1 MDSFFFSNTRPDVF
15 SFSKVSYSNNEYI
28 IFRKVFYIAEI
39 LKVNIFLSFAF
50 DFLQIMRN
58 NTLHNLLFTTLTVIK
73 EDSNPLEEKKEI
85 RIFAFLTFTEVK
97 LVKLLLSLYNYSRE
111 ERWLSGR
118 RRPPGERVDRR
129 RTCLVGS
136 NPTLSAK
143 FASNRAKR
151 GDSGALYL

>member
-1 MDSFFFSNTRPDVF
+1 MN
-15 SFSKVSYSNNEYI
+15 
-28 IFRKVFYIAEI
+28 
-39 LKVNIFLSFAF
+39 
-50 DFLQIMRN
+50 
-58 NTLHNLLFTTLTVIK
+58 
-73 EDSNPLEEKKEI
+73 
-85 RIFAFLTFTEVK
+85 FAFLTFTEVK

-151 GDSGALYL
+151 GDSGALYLQSATAGLNSSKRFFLFDSGWRNGTMKVGSCATNLC